1 MKRGGF
7 KINHVF
13 ILRLFLASILGGII
27 GIDREI
33 KAKEAGIRTHFLVC
47 LGGALIMIVSQHGFS
62 DVIDLAGYKL
72 DPARVAAQVVSGIGF
87 IGAGMIII
95 QKESIKGLT
104 SAAGIWTTAGIGLT
118 IGGGLYFV
126 GIIATGL
133 TLIAFEMSKVVS
145 KRINYKVISF
155 KVVIKDKEKI
165 NDLFNLFHQE
175 NRYLKQYQLKEII
188 NNGEQINCAKYTV
201 QLKNSQEEEKV
212 LEEIQAIENIIVKE
226 VDYSIEGTSFP

>member
-13 ILRLFLASILGGII
+13 ILRLFLASVLGGII

-212 LEEIQAIENIIVKE
+212 LEEIQAIESIIVKE